1 MKPFLGYYGG
11 KYRAAPR
18 YPKPLFGR
26 IIEPFAGSAGYAMRY
41 PDLEIILVEKYPV
54 IAEMWRWLI
63 SVKSSEVRRIPLV
76 TSTDDLPSWVPVGA
90 RSLVGF
96 CMNAATTAPRK
107 TLSSGEVLLIKM
119 GRKFRGWSEG
129 RRGRVAAQVDRIR
142 HWKIIEGDY
151 DLAPDVKATWFVD
164 PPYNNAVGRHYIHGP
179 RDLDY
184 EKLGQWCKRRD
195 GQVLVCE
202 NEGADWLP
210 FEPFATFKP
219 GVNGNGSKE
228 VLWQKS

>member
-1 MKPFLGYYGG
+1 
-11 KYRAAPR
+11 
-18 YPKPLFGR
+18 
-26 IIEPFAGSAGYAMRY
+26 
-41 PDLEIILVEKYPV
+41 
-54 IAEMWRWLI
+54 
-63 SVKSSEVRRIPLV
+63 
-76 TSTDDLPSWVPVGA
+76 
-90 RSLVGF
+90 
-96 CMNAATTAPRK
+96 MNAATTAPRK

-129 RRGRVAAQVDRIR
+129 RRNRVAAQVDRIR

-151 DLAPDVKATWFVD
+151 DRAPDFKATWFID

-179 RDLDY
+179 RSLDY

-210 FEPFATFKP
+210 FEPFATFKA